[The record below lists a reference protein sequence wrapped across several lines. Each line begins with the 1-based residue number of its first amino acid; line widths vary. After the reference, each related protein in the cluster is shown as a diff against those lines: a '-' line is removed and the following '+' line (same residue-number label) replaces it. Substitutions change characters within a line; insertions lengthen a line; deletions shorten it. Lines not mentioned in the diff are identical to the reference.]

1 MRFTHLP
8 YSDRLGWVIITVMKG
23 FFNRLLRINLSKKT
37 TQVEPIPESIL
48 QTYLG
53 GKGLGTFLL
62 LQENRPR
69 IDPFSPQNRLI
80 FAPGPLADTP
90 FYGSSRYAV
99 LTKSPQTGIYSESYS
114 GGRITFY
121 LSRTGYDAIIIE
133 GRSRDPVFLEISD
146 EDVVFH
152 PAGRLWG
159 KDTYEAEEGILERIG
174 KKEAGAVVIGP
185 AGENLVRF
193 AMIESE
199 HGRSLGRAGIGAV
212 MGSKRLKGIA
222 FHGKRRREVADATG
236 LKRLAQKFKKRAE
249 VHPIVPM
256 YKKYGT
262 PMLVSIMNTI
272 GAFPTQYWSKGT
284 VEGWEGIS
292 AESLQERCRV
302 RSLACPHC
310 FVACGKLSEVKQ
322 GRHKG
327 LCIMGPEYETIYA
340 FGGLCMVKS
349 IEEIIYLN
357 DQCNRLGIDTIT
369 AGNLVAFTIEASKQ
383 KKIRERLDYGDVDGI
398 ARVLRKVA
406 YQKGIGRILSRGVRH
421 AATVW
426 GMEEQAIHV
435 KGLEPAGFDP
445 RVLKGMGL
453 AYATSDRGACH
464 LRATF
469 YKSELSGQIS
479 PDKIRGKAKL
489 FVDYEDK
496 MTLFDALI
504 LCRFYRD
511 LITWKDL
518 QDILHYACDLKLRK
532 SELKAMASS
541 IITLAR
547 DFNQREGL
555 TKKEDKLPRRFFR
568 EVLKE
573 TGKAIH
579 PKDLEWMLKEY
590 YELRGW

>member
-1 MRFTHLP
+1 MN
-8 YSDRLGWVIITVMKG
+8 G
-23 FFNRLLRINLSKKT
+23 FFNRLLRIDLSEKKT
-37 TQVEPIPESIL
+37 KVEPIPDSIL
-48 QTYLG
+48 RAYLG
-53 GKGLGTFLL
+53 GKGLGTYLL
-62 LQENRPR
+62 LRENRPR
-69 IDPFSPQNRLI
+69 VDPFSPRNRLI
-80 FAPGPLADTP
+80 LTLGPLADAP
-90 FYGSSRYAV
+90 FYGASRYAV

-114 GGRITFY
+114 GGKITHY
-121 LSRTGYDAIIIE
+121 LSRAGYDAIIIE

-146 EDVVFH
+146 RDVIFH
-152 PAGRLWG
+152 SARRLWG
-159 KDTYEAEEGILERIG
+159 KETYETEERILETVGER
-174 KKEAGAVVIGP
+174 EAGAMVIGP

-199 HGRSLGRAGIGAV
+199 HWRSLGRAGIGAV
-212 MGSKRLKGIA
+212 LGSKRLKGIA
-222 FHGKRRREVADATG
+222 FHGERRREFADRAS
-236 LKRLAQKFKKRAE
+236 LKRLAQEFKERAE

-284 VEGWEGIS
+284 LEGWEGIS
-292 AESLQERCRV
+292 AESLLERCRV
-302 RSLACPHC
+302 RSLACPYC
-310 FVACGKLSEVKQ
+310 FMACGKLSEVKE

-349 IEEIIYLN
+349 IEEIVYLN
-357 DQCNRLGIDTIT
+357 DLCDRLGMDTIT
-369 AGNLVAFTIEASKQ
+369 AGNLAAFAIEASKR
-383 KKIRERLDYGDVDGI
+383 KKVKERLDYGDVDGI
-398 ARVLRKVA
+398 ARILEKIA
-406 YQKGIGRILSRGVRH
+406 YRKGIGRILSRGVRH
-421 AATVW
+421 AAEVW
-426 GMEEQAIHV
+426 GMEREAIHV

-479 PDKIRGKAKL
+479 PSRIRGKARL

-511 LITWKDL
+511 LITWEDL
-518 QDILHYACDLKLRK
+518 RDILRYVCGLELRK
-532 SELKAMASS
+532 GELKQIASS
-541 IITLAR
+541 IIGLAR
-547 DFNQREGL
+547 EFNRREGL
-555 TKKEDKLPRRFFR
+555 TKRADKLPRRFFR
-568 EVLKE
+568 EVIQG
-573 TGKAIH
+573 TGKTIR
-579 PKDLEWMLKEY
+579 PEDLDRMLKEY
-590 YELRGW
+590 YALRGWA